1 MKIFLACP
9 APHGSRKGNR
19 VTAVRWA
26 GILEELGHEPAIGQN
41 YRGSA
46 CDLLIALHAR
56 KSAAA
61 IRAYRRHR
69 PRAPLVLCL
78 TGTDLYG
85 DIRTSKAAQR
95 SLELAD
101 RLVLLQPC
109 GLDELEPR
117 WRRKARVIYQ
127 SAEPVG
133 DHKSRRSP
141 ASKRVFE
148 VAVLGHLRHEKDPF
162 RTALALGLLPRDLPI
177 RVTHLGQALSKAMAR
192 QAKHLAAADRRY
204 RWLGEVPG
212 PKARR
217 LLAASDVLVLS
228 SRLEGGANVISE
240 ALADRVPILASRIP
254 GSVGLLGEGYPGFFP
269 VEDTEAL
276 AELLARAATDRRY
289 YAGLQAWCTRLAPMV
304 APARERAAWEKLL
317 AEVIAHVW

>member
-26 GILEELGHEPAIGQN
+26 AILEELGHQATIGQH
-41 YRGSA
+41 YTGSA
-46 CDLLIALHAR
+46 SDLLIALHAR
-56 KSAAA
+56 KSATAV
-61 IRAYRRHR
+61 RAYRRHR
-69 PRAPLVLCL
+69 PRGPLVLCL

-117 WRRKARVIYQ
+117 LRRKARVIYQ

-133 DHKSRRSP
+133 RPKADRLPARSC
-141 ASKRVFE
+141 FE

-192 QAKHLAAADRRY
+192 QAKRLAAADRRY

-254 GSVGLLGEGYPGFFP
+254 GSVGLLGDGYPGFFP

-304 APARERAAWEKLL
+304 EPAREQAAWEKLL
-317 AEVIAHVW
+317 AEVIAHRS